1 MVHVVLVMSIS
12 AIWKHAWSIPGSVLW
27 VCYSHTG
34 FQTYTI
40 YFQNV
45 LAGAL
50 FPPFYATILLAVLTA
65 LGSACS
71 TLLSKPLGPFV
82 SSFSPRVL
90 DATRH
95 ALAGFDHNMSVPQSR
110 MKASPAWVRLSILR
124 LIGVVPWSGINIA
137 CGVCN
142 VALVDCMLGAFLG
155 CLPWTV
161 VTCQVCLFVPFRV
174 RFPNDLYVTS
184 DRGYSPASCLHTFTY
199 TTERTVAHYEA

>member
-1 MVHVVLVMSIS
+1 MPGLFQAVYYGYVIPTTLSSSKS
-12 AIWKHAWSIPGSVLW
+12 ALHNLL
-27 VCYSHTG
+27 
-34 FQTYTI
+34 
-40 YFQNV
+40 QNV

-71 TLLSKPLGPFV
+71 SVLSKPLGPFV

-95 ALAGFDHNMSVPQSR
+95 ALSGSDHDMSVPQAR

-137 CGVCN
+137 CGICN
-142 VALVDCMLGAFLG
+142 VALVDCILGAFIG
-155 CLPWTV
+155 CLPWTA
-161 VTCQVCLFVPFRV
+161 VTCQVRLLALLGCFLLPD
-174 RFPNDLYVTS
+174 DLYVTS
-184 DRGYSPASCLHTFTY
+184 DRGYSPASCLHAFTY
-199 TTERTVAHYEA
+199 TTEHTIAHYEA